1 MLFDCRFKV
10 LKVSRFSKLPCF
22 RLSPNRFPERSSE
35 RRAFIVGHTS
45 IVGISSSQFSEKS
58 KLPREIG
65 NWKIFVNR
73 LFLTDRLL
81 QVNATFY
88 STLWSSSFLD
98 SSSVFQRVLF
108 IYLFIKSP
116 ITCSLAIWLNCHER
130 YRSTDCNSCPTP
142 TASAEDRTWTV
153 LSSPGNCTI
162 DLRNED

>member
-22 RLSPNRFPERSSE
+22 RLSPNRLPERSSE

-45 IVGISSSQFSEKS
+45 VVGISSSQFSEKS

-88 STLWSSSFLD
+88 SMLCRSSSFLD
-98 SSSVFQRVLF
+98 SLNEFERVIDHLQ
-108 IYLFIKSP
+108 LGNLVKLP
-116 ITCSLAIWLNCHER
+116 RAISFN
-130 YRSTDCNSCPTP
+130 
-142 TASAEDRTWTV
+142 
-153 LSSPGNCTI
+153 
-162 DLRNED
+162 

>member
-1 MLFDCRFKV
+1 MLSASHGGLVMLFDCRFKV

-22 RLSPNRFPERSSE
+22 RLSPNRLPERSSE

-88 STLWSSSFLD
+88 SMLCRSSSFLD
-98 SSSVFQRVLF
+98 SLSEFERVIDHLQ
-108 IYLFIKSP
+108 LGNLVKLP
-116 ITCSLAIWLNCHER
+116 RAISFN
-130 YRSTDCNSCPTP
+130 
-142 TASAEDRTWTV
+142 
-153 LSSPGNCTI
+153 
-162 DLRNED
+162 

>member
-1 MLFDCRFKV
+1 MLSASHGGLVMLFDCRFKV

-22 RLSPNRFPERSSE
+22 RLSPNRLPERSSE

-88 STLWSSSFLD
+88 SMLCRSSSFLD
-98 SSSVFQRVLF
+98 SLNEFERVIDHLQ
-108 IYLFIKSP
+108 LGNLVKLP
-116 ITCSLAIWLNCHER
+116 RAISFN
-130 YRSTDCNSCPTP
+130 
-142 TASAEDRTWTV
+142 
-153 LSSPGNCTI
+153 
-162 DLRNED
+162 

>member
-22 RLSPNRFPERSSE
+22 RLSPNRFPDRSNE

-58 KLPREIG
+58 RLPREMG

-81 QVNATFY
+81 QVNTTFY
-88 STLWSSSFLD
+88 SVLWSSSFLD
-98 SSSVFQRVLF
+98 
-108 IYLFIKSP
+108 YLFVYK
-116 ITCSLAIWLNCHER
+116 ITDYLQLGNLVKLPRAISFN
-130 YRSTDCNSCPTP
+130 
-142 TASAEDRTWTV
+142 
-153 LSSPGNCTI
+153 
-162 DLRNED
+162 

>member
-1 MLFDCRFKV
+1 MLSASHGGLVMLFDCRFKV

-22 RLSPNRFPERSSE
+22 RLSPNRLPERSSE

-45 IVGISSSQFSEKS
+45 VVGISSSQFSEKS

-88 STLWSSSFLD
+88 SMLCRSSSFLD
-98 SSSVFQRVLF
+98 SLNEFERVIDHLQ
-108 IYLFIKSP
+108 LGNLVKLP
-116 ITCSLAIWLNCHER
+116 RAISFN
-130 YRSTDCNSCPTP
+130 
-142 TASAEDRTWTV
+142 
-153 LSSPGNCTI
+153 
-162 DLRNED
+162 

>member
-22 RLSPNRFPERSSE
+22 RLSPNRLPERSSE

-88 STLWSSSFLD
+88 SMLCRSSSFLD
-98 SSSVFQRVLF
+98 SLNEFERVIDHLQ
-108 IYLFIKSP
+108 LGNLVKLP
-116 ITCSLAIWLNCHER
+116 RAISFN
-130 YRSTDCNSCPTP
+130 
-142 TASAEDRTWTV
+142 
-153 LSSPGNCTI
+153 
-162 DLRNED
+162 